1 MSCEGENKY
10 WNEKTFH
17 FLDCAMATELM
28 STALLFEFRFVS
40 LRTSSEKRVVSAK
53 GPFSSLPL
61 GAHPG
66 QRTSETAIFGLGGEP
81 HRARQFFGGGG
92 LQEMPRDG

>member
-1 MSCEGENKY
+1 MSCERENKY

-40 LRTSSEKRVVSAK
+40 LRTSCFVV
-53 GPFSSLPL
+53 LQPL
-61 GAHPG
+61 LAN
-66 QRTSETAIFGLGGEP
+66 F
-81 HRARQFFGGGG
+81 
-92 LQEMPRDG
+92 

>member
-1 MSCEGENKY
+1 MSCERENKY

-40 LRTSSEKRVVSAK
+40 LQKSCFVV
-53 GPFSSLPL
+53 
-61 GAHPG
+61 
-66 QRTSETAIFGLGGEP
+66 
-81 HRARQFFGGGG
+81 
-92 LQEMPRDG
+92 LQALLANF